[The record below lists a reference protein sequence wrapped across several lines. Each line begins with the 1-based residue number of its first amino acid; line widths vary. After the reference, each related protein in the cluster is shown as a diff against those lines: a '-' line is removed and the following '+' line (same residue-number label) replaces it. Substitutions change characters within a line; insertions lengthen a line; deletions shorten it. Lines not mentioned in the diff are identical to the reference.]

1 MDELANSLTKPKF
14 AQKLIVILAGY
25 EEDINRLMS
34 TNLGLTSR
42 FPETT
47 NFGHLPPENCL
58 ELLLSIPS

>member
-1 MDELANSLTKPKF
+1 MDELVDSLTRPKV

-25 EEDINRLMS
+25 EEDINRLME

-42 FPETT
+42 FAETT

-58 ELLLSIPS
+58 ELF